1 MTKIY
6 SLNSDVKFPDMEHYD
21 MGKAS
26 DMALYLAHCDFYP
39 FRSVIENN
47 KIALDAID
55 ESYRNLAEEARLKND
70 FFTEQWAMTSGTLHS
85 CRVDLLTQYSLLLTM
100 VSLLEEAVN
109 TLCRLYHN
117 INHLDKEVK
126 DIKGSGLER
135 AAKYLKDVVGIDGFT
150 ADKQWEYI
158 TVIRDAR
165 NMVVHNGGRIYK
177 EFDKYMQD
185 LGLNRLFLHAFSI
198 RFEHPKTGETLRF
211 NAQLDEKMKTIL
223 KKLRESKEINP

>member
-1 MTKIY
+1 MNIH
-6 SLNSDVKFPDMEHYD
+6 SIESNVKFPDMEHCD

-26 DMALYLAHCDFYP
+26 DIALYLAHCDFYP

-47 KIALDAID
+47 KIALDIID

-70 FFTEQWAMTSGTLHS
+70 FVTEQWAMTSGTLHS

-109 TLCRLYHN
+109 TLCRLYYN

-126 DIKGSGLER
+126 DIKGRGLER

-158 TVIRDAR
+158 TVQSNEVKEMSVDWIRCPVCGSKTR
-165 NMVVHNGGRIYK
+165 NKVR
-177 EFDKYMQD
+177 DD
-185 LGLNRLFLHAFSI
+185 
-198 RFEHPKTGETLRF
+198 
-211 NAQLDEKMKTIL
+211 TIL
-223 KKLRESKEINP
+223 KNYPLYCPKCKQETLINLSELCMKVIKEPDAKMQSR

>member
-150 ADKQWEYI
+150 ADKQWNTLLLFVMLVIWLSIMVEEYI
-158 TVIRDAR
+158 KNSINTINLKLATEKRTTNFIWNITTSLR
-165 NMVVHNGGRIYK
+165 CMMLFLILWI
-177 EFDKYMQD
+177 EL
-185 LGLNRLFLHAFSI
+185 LGLFHKVN
-198 RFEHPKTGETLRF
+198 
-211 NAQLDEKMKTIL
+211 EK
-223 KKLRESKEINP
+223 